1 MTRGWL
7 LVAAALALGGCRG
20 DEPARSRSPGDAALA
35 ALVDSLR
42 PAVEREVGR
51 PFRRPPR
58 SAMRSRAQVRDY
70 LVRKLHEDMPPARL
84 AGVESAYRLFG
95 MLPDSVGLESVLLE
109 LYTEQVAGYYDPD
122 STMLFGVE
130 GVDPLQ
136 LKLVLAHE
144 MVHALQGQYLPL
156 DSILRDLRS
165 NDRLAAA
172 QAVLEGQATLASIQL
187 MAPDKSVTASPEF
200 WEQYR
205 EQVSAQQ
212 SAMPVFAR
220 APLVLRRTLLFPY
233 IDGAEFVRWWN
244 GTAHSD
250 SMPWGSRMPVSTEQ
264 VLHPDRYQRGDRPVA
279 VEFTSG
285 PEPAYEDQLG
295 ELEARVLEAELTG
308 GSAESEVPF
317 GWGGDRYRV
326 YRTPAG
332 AALVWYAVF
341 DDARSAERFARRV
354 GGPFTARARP
364 GCRAAVDRLQVGDL
378 PGLRL
383 VSAPT
388 TWPGWAS
395 VPAATASR

>member
-1 MTRGWL
+1 MTRSRL
-7 LVAAALALGGCRG
+7 LVVTALALAGCRG
-20 DEPARSRSPGDAALA
+20 DDPVRSRSPGDAALA

-51 PFRRPPR
+51 PFLRPPR
-58 SAMRSRAQVRDY
+58 SAMRSRAQVHDY

-84 AGVESAYRLFG
+84 TGVESAYRLFG
-95 MLPDSVGLESVLLE
+95 MLPDSVGLKSVLLE

-122 STMLFGVE
+122 STMLFGVK

-187 MAPDKSVTASPEF
+187 MAPDQSVTASPEF

-205 EQVSAQQ
+205 AQVSAQQ

-233 IDGAEFVRWWN
+233 LDGAEFVRWWN
-244 GTAHSD
+244 GTHSD

-264 VLHPDRYQRGDRPVA
+264 VLHPDRYERGDRPFA

-295 ELEARVLEAELTG
+295 ELEARVLEAEFTG

-317 GWGGDRYRV
+317 GWGGDHYRV

-341 DDARSAERFARRV
+341 DDGRSAERFARRV
-354 GGPFTARARP
+354 SAPFTARARP
-364 GCRAAVDRLQVGDL
+364 GYRAAVDRVQVGDL
-378 PGLRL
+378 PGVRL

-388 TWPGWAS
+388 TWPEWSS